1 MNPLLK
7 QFVEE
12 TREFLEDAAA
22 GLLSLEKD
30 PTDTDAMDRVF
41 RAMHSTK
48 GGSGLFDLD
57 PMTSLVH
64 EAENLL
70 DEVRQG
76 ERSFSGAL
84 VDQLL
89 TVLDQVNRWV
99 DAVERDEVLPE
110 GASARSREL
119 IQGLRQAAGDEPA
132 AAEPAAAPGGDD
144 AAAAAPTEAQRWQ
157 PEWLEQVPD
166 SERRRLVARVLD
178 ESGELTGFTFTPES
192 GAFFTGADPLL
203 VVREVPALEWL
214 NIQPRAP
221 WGDLDSFDPYDCRLV
236 FQGLALE
243 QADAV
248 ADAFTFE
255 DDETLRCEPVSVQAL
270 VFAVGESG
278 DRALL
283 EEFLAA
289 APQQLQD
296 GDIDGLRRGATAMQ
310 RMVSEDLR
318 EGSLLAWLDVLLAR
332 ERLDLAAPLLQELG
346 IEPPAGDQV
355 ITMHQPEANAVA
367 DLPGAGGESAPV
379 PDAPVDETAVQEVL
393 NEQLAMLGGTETDA
407 DDRAARVDSAGRV
420 IRRCLVALGHGT
432 DGLDEALEQAGSGD
446 LEPLRRLI
454 QGGREV
460 RVVVAAIP
468 AAVVP
473 QQARAM
479 AAANAWPRASGWMPR
494 ASTCWGI
501 WSGSWSWPR
510 TASRFLPSAPR
521 TSTASASWRASSRN
535 ASTSSTALP
544 RTCRA
549 R

>member
-12 TREFLEDAAA
+12 TREFLEDAAG

-76 ERSFSGAL
+76 ERSFNGAL

-89 TVLDQVNRWV
+89 TVLDQVNGWV
-99 DAVERDEVLPE
+99 DAIERDEVLPE

-119 IQGLRQAAGDEPA
+119 IEGLHQAAGDEGSGEAPA
-132 AAEPAAAPGGDD
+132 AAASGDDPAPAA
-144 AAAAAPTEAQRWQ
+144 TEGQRWQ

-178 ESGELTGFTFTPES
+178 EGAELTGFTFTPES

-203 VVREVPALEWL
+203 VVREAPALEWL
-214 NIQPRAP
+214 NIQPSAP

-243 QADAV
+243 QAATV

-255 DDETLRCEPVSVQAL
+255 DDDTLRCEPVSVAAL
-270 VFAVGESG
+270 VFAAGEPG
-278 DRALL
+278 DRSLL

-289 APQQLQD
+289 APQQLHD
-296 GDIDGLRRGATAMQ
+296 GDIDALRRGAAAMQ
-310 RMVSEDLR
+310 RMVSEELR
-318 EGSLLAWLDVLLAR
+318 EGSVLAWLDVLLAR
-332 ERLDLAAPLLQELG
+332 ERLDLAQPLLQELG
-346 IEPPAGDQV
+346 VEPPGGGDV
-355 ITMHQPEANAVA
+355 ITMQKPDVNAVA
-367 DLPGAGGESAPV
+367 DTPSTGGEAEPV
-379 PDAPVDETAVQEVL
+379 PDAPIDETAAQEVL
-393 NEQLAMLGGTETDA
+393 NEQLAMLGGTDTDA
-407 DDRAARVDSAGRV
+407 EDRAARVDSAGRV
-420 IRRCLVALGHGT
+420 IRRCLVALQRGT
-432 DGLDEALEQAGSGD
+432 EGLDEALEQARSGE
-446 LEPLRRLI
+446 LEPLIEQFAQKAMRA
-454 QGGREV
+454 GG
-460 RVVVAAIP
+460 
-468 AAVVP
+468 
-473 QQARAM
+473 
-479 AAANAWPRASGWMPR
+479 
-494 ASTCWGI
+494 
-501 WSGSWSWPR
+501 
-510 TASRFLPSAPR
+510 
-521 TSTASASWRASSRN
+521 
-535 ASTSSTALP
+535 
-544 RTCRA
+544 
-549 R
+549 